1 MDQRTDTGLDA
12 FSGEP
17 SPLLPP
23 GDHSDLSVGEVLRR
37 NRLFYEKSIADV
49 ESVLRIR
56 AAYLE
61 ALERGEF
68 NRLPGRVYAIGF
80 VRSYAEYLGLD
91 PDTMIRKFK
100 AQAGGYTVKPEFT
113 LPVPASE
120 SRAPGR
126 WVVVSSL
133 ACAVAAFSLW
143 LIFAQNNQSVSPEIL
158 APESAVASPEPA
170 QPSTFQ
176 SGDMQADATAA
187 PAPSSATVASA
198 PQPALPVPTSD
209 IESGASL
216 SPSGV
221 PDEAAGHR
229 AAAIEPAAGLAV
241 APPEEAPLTSNER
254 TTDISFTP
262 PAAQPPAVAPP
273 SRGATAAPSST
284 SEPLME
290 PEPDVIAPPGGADH
304 RVQIKAIQSTW
315 IEIRDAE
322 GVVLLSS
329 ILRAGDMYFVPD
341 KKGLLLSTGNAG
353 GFEIEV
359 DGKPVPKLGEI
370 GDVRRSVSI
379 DPDVLTN

>member
-1 MDQRTDTGLDA
+1 MEQRTDAESDIFAG
-12 FSGEP
+12 GP
-17 SPLLPP
+17 PPLPP

-49 ESVLRIR
+49 EAVLRIR

-91 PDTMIRKFK
+91 PDAMIRKFK
-100 AQAGGYTVKPEFT
+100 AQAGGYTAKPEFT

-143 LIFAQNNQSVSPEIL
+143 MIFAQTHQTL
-158 APESAVASPEPA
+158 APEIPTLEQTVAPEGAQIPSP
-170 QPSTFQ
+170 Q
-176 SGDMQADATAA
+176 D
-187 PAPSSATVASA
+187 APSAQAAISA
-198 PQPALPVPTSD
+198 PVLPDTPVGQDVQPASLEP
-209 IESGASL
+209 L

-221 PDEAAGHR
+221 PDETAGRR
-229 AAAIEPAAGLAV
+229 AAAIEPAVGLAV
-241 APPEEAPLTSNER
+241 APPEEDPLTSPGR
-254 TTDISFTP
+254 STDISYTP
-262 PAAQPPAVAPP
+262 P
-273 SRGATAAPSST
+273 SATLEAAPARPETGDKASIA
-284 SEPLME
+284 PAPM
-290 PEPDVIAPPGGADH
+290 EPDVIAPPGGVEH

-315 IEIRDAE
+315 IEIRDAD